1 MFPSSLNMRNRPV
14 SKESIEVTVGRWVD
28 GTGAALD
35 RATSASIESTTD
47 TRVEFILVRV
57 ARVLRA
63 WKLG

>member
-1 MFPSSLNMRNRPV
+1 M
-14 SKESIEVTVGRWVD
+14 GRWVD

-47 TRVEFILVRV
+47 TRAVFILVRV